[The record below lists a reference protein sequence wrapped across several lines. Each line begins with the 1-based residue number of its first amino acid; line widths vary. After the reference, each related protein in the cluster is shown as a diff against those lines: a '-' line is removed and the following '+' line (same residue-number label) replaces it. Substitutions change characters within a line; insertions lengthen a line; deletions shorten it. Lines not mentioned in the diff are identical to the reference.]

1 MNLREDCMEIHA
13 DLIDVCG
20 AQYVSYHTMCRWI
33 EKFRAGKVSFEDGHH
48 LGPPVS
54 DKKEQTML
62 FVKKIIE
69 EDPHKTIREISE
81 RCNASVDSAKR
92 NVYNGLNLGKIMA
105 RWTLHILK
113 TSKGNRVEYSKDF
126 LKMFER
132 GGAKHLCDI
141 VKGGET

>member
-69 EDPHKTIREISE
+69 EDPHITFMKYLKDATLQLTQLKEMCTMVLTWEKSWQDGHFIS
-81 RCNASVDSAKR
+81 
-92 NVYNGLNLGKIMA
+92 
-105 RWTLHILK
+105 
-113 TSKGNRVEYSKDF
+113 
-126 LKMFER
+126 
-132 GGAKHLCDI
+132 
-141 VKGGET
+141 